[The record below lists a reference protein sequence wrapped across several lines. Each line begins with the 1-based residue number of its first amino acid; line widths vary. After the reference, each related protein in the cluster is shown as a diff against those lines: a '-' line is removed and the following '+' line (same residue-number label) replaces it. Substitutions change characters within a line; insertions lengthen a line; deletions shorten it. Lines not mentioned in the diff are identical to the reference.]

1 MKKEK
6 RAVIFGIFDGIHAG
20 HRDFLQQAKA
30 YGDELFAIVGRDESV
45 VRLKGKSPTY
55 PEKTRI
61 ELVAQEEWVS
71 DVILGDE
78 EPSSYRVLGELN
90 PDVICL
96 GYDQRAL
103 RADLEEWMRGRGQK
117 IPMYSLEPYHPD
129 TFHSSFLGGG
139 GQLYISH
146 DLSQIPTR
154 GGGQ

>member
-1 MKKEK
+1 MKKK
-6 RAVIFGIFDGIHAG
+6 GHVVVFGIFDGIHAG
-20 HRDFLQQAKA
+20 HRDFLQQARA

-45 VRLKGKSPTY
+45 VRLKSKTPTY

-103 RADLEEWMRGRGQK
+103 RADLEEWMRGRGLK
-117 IPMYSLEPYHPD
+117 ISMHSLEPYHPD
-129 TFHSSFLGGG
+129 TFHSSFLEGA
-139 GQLYISH
+139 GQRHISH
-146 DLSQIPTR
+146 DRSQIPTR